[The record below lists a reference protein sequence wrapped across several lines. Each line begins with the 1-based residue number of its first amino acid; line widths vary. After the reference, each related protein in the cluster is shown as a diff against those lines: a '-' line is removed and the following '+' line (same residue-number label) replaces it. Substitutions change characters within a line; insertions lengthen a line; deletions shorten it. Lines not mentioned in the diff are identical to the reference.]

1 VLFSRYNAM
10 SLPCPIRGDIMSE
23 ETSKRATVYF
33 EPALHKAIRLKAA
46 HTQRSVSDIVNEAV
60 RLALRED
67 QEDLAAFDDR
77 VSERVISYEAVLKD
91 LKAHGKL

>member
-1 VLFSRYNAM
+1 
-10 SLPCPIRGDIMSE
+10 MSE

-46 HTQRSVSDIVNEAV
+46 HTHRSVSDIVNDAV

-67 QEDLAAFDDR
+67 QEDLAAFEDR
-77 VSERVISYEAVLKD
+77 VAEPVVSYEALLKD